1 MPANWALPFR
11 QFEAKFCTAV
21 AENMLAGQHARL
33 YYYMSANNAFRLDLD
48 I

>member
-1 MPANWALPFR
+1 MPANRALPFR
-11 QFEAKFCTAV
+11 QLEAKFCAAL

-33 YYYMSANNAFRLDLD
+33 YNKMSANDAFRLDFD